1 LSHFRRVRSGSL
13 IVWGIACGVVC
24 LLLLGGYQVGL
35 AQTDDELWS
44 QPVNLS
50 RSGAAES
57 PLLLAGPDR
66 QLQLFWWDRFDG
78 LTTAFMLDGA
88 WSDPVVAP
96 IQLSNVVGTGA
107 GARVVVSTLPAM
119 PDIVRTGETALAL
132 WSGEADPDTG
142 LRPLL
147 SSRLS
152 LGAAEWTAP
161 EALAESALTW
171 ATTADAPDGLHLV
184 YCQTQQSAAF
194 PAGIYHVRSTDGG
207 ITWSEPVTLYT
218 SLYARLW
225 TEKSVRLSLSA
236 DASGNVLVGWNNP
249 RRDSASY
256 VFSHDGGATWSAP
269 APVQDGET
277 VGLHPHFY
285 GFAGFGERRGTRRI
299 CGVVGA
305 RRHRFHVC
313 SAATTFAGWRADLVG
328 CNAGFRRLTRVP
340 GGNHPRVYIVRTVA
354 PHP

>member
-24 LLLLGGYQVGL
+24 LLLLGGYQVGS

-152 LGAAEWTAP
+152 LGAAE
-161 EALAESALTW
+161 
-171 ATTADAPDGLHLV
+171 
-184 YCQTQQSAAF
+184 
-194 PAGIYHVRSTDGG
+194 
-207 ITWSEPVTLYT
+207 
-218 SLYARLW
+218 
-225 TEKSVRLSLSA
+225 
-236 DASGNVLVGWNNP
+236 
-249 RRDSASY
+249 
-256 VFSHDGGATWSAP
+256 
-269 APVQDGET
+269 
-277 VGLHPHFY
+277 
-285 GFAGFGERRGTRRI
+285 
-299 CGVVGA
+299 
-305 RRHRFHVC
+305 
-313 SAATTFAGWRADLVG
+313 
-328 CNAGFRRLTRVP
+328 
-340 GGNHPRVYIVRTVA
+340 
-354 PHP
+354 